1 MKSLALL
8 SLFLFGL
15 MLPPQLVIKLEV
27 GAKLNRK
34 YIPKK
39 ITKEIMTH
47 PSQTR
52 PFIEPSLDGIKYIIA
67 FDPKTRV
74 IKYIHTTDPNF
85 RTANGLRVSTEIPLT
100 RAQLQIIPYWEIRAP
115 VTPDGWY
122 PVVGDDS
129 LLLGFD
135 LESIFKGNETRM
147 VSIVGFS
154 KGGN

>member
-1 MKSLALL
+1 MKPLALL
-8 SLFLFGL
+8 SLLLVGL
-15 MLPPQLVIKLEV
+15 MVLQQAPIKLEI

-39 ITKEIMTH
+39 LTKEIMTH

-52 PFIEPSLDGIKYIIA
+52 PFIEPSLGGVEYIIA
-67 FDPKTRV
+67 FDPKTRE
-74 IKYIHTTDPNF
+74 IKYIHTIDPNF
-85 RTANGLRVSTEIPLT
+85 RTANGLHVSTEIPLT
-100 RAQLQIIPYWEIRAP
+100 RAQLEIIPYWEIRAP

-122 PVVGDDS
+122 PVVGQDS
-129 LLLGFD
+129 HLFGFD
-135 LESIFKGNETRM
+135 LAGSFIGNETRL